1 MRYFSNRKLE
11 LLLEISYF
19 WTFYNFGKFR
29 LGMTVGRG
37 IETTAITDIAEK
49 SGIVKLLIDGLETS
63 IWMDTCR
70 RLIWRLHRLSI
81 TILFRYEVSL

>member
-11 LLLEISYF
+11 LFLEISCF
-19 WTFYNFGKFR
+19 RAFHNFGKFC

-37 IETTAITDIAEK
+37 IETTSIADIAEK
-49 SGIVKLLIDGLETS
+49 TCVVQLLIDGLETS
-63 IWMDTCR
+63 IWLKACR

-81 TILFRYEVSL
+81 TILFGYEVSL

>member
-49 SGIVKLLIDGLETS
+49 SGIV
-63 IWMDTCR
+63 
-70 RLIWRLHRLSI
+70 
-81 TILFRYEVSL
+81 